1 MGTSQNADAEGAT
14 VESGPVRSV
23 FSVCFCHPSAK
34 RVNCILFQSILQKF
48 TAYTRNLGVSGGKEP
63 ICRCRR
69 LTLGGEDPLEE
80 GMATHSSILAWRI
93 PMDRGAWWATVHRGA
108 KSQTKLKQLRTHI
121 WNPAHCGKIPTNNGG
136 RSFFPCSRNCCRAE
150 KADILF
156 YLLDEPDPEVVT

>member
-48 TAYTRNLGVSGGKEP
+48 TAYTQNLGVSGGKEP

-93 PMDRGAWWATVHRGA
+93 PWTEEPGGLQSIGVQRVRQNWSNFGHIYEIQPIVGRFQQIMGADHSSHVVETVVEQRKQTSCFIYWTNLTL
-108 KSQTKLKQLRTHI
+108 KS
-121 WNPAHCGKIPTNNGG
+121 
-136 RSFFPCSRNCCRAE
+136 
-150 KADILF
+150 
-156 YLLDEPDPEVVT
+156 